1 MNETMETSTMENN
14 NTEMN
19 DGENTNTMIVIS
31 KVKKFIKEF
40 GYNTSANF
48 CDIVSADIQKSID
61 EAIKH
66 AQKQS
71 RKTVMGRDFNLYVD
85 DPKIETVLVVASKV
99 KAYIKEKAGLSTSSQ
114 AMDQLTVRVH
124 QICYQAIEHAKK
136 DKRKTV
142 MDRDFVAPTMI
153 VASPSRDA

>member
-1 MNETMETSTMENN
+1 METTMEHETENTN
-14 NTEMN
+14 NHG
-19 DGENTNTMIVIS
+19 DAENTNTLIVIS

-48 CDIVSADIQKSID
+48 CDIVSADIQKALE

-85 DPKIETVLVVASKV
+85 EPKIETVLVVASKV
-99 KAYIKEKAGLSTSSQ
+99 KAYIKEKSTLSTSSQ

-124 QICYQAIEHAKK
+124 QICYQAIENARK

-142 MDRDFVAPTMI
+142 MDRDFVVPTMI
-153 VASPSRDA
+153 VSAPAKDS

>member
-1 MNETMETSTMENN
+1 MNETMEHETSH
-14 NTEMN
+14 N
-19 DGENTNTMIVIS
+19 DNDSAESTNTLIVIS

-40 GYNTSANF
+40 GFNTSANF
-48 CDIVSADIQKSID
+48 CDVVSVDIQKALD

-66 AQKQS
+66 AQKQT

-99 KAYIKEKAGLSTSSQ
+99 KAYVKEKSGLSTSSQ

-124 QICYQAIEHAKK
+124 QICYQAMEHAKK

-142 MDRDFVAPTMI
+142 MDRDFVTPSMI
-153 VASPSRDA
+153 VAQPSKEN

>member
-1 MNETMETSTMENN
+1 MNETMETAENN
-14 NTEMN
+14 NAA
-19 DGENTNTMIVIS
+19 DGEGANTLIVIS
-31 KVKKFIKEF
+31 KVKKFIKEYGF
-40 GYNTSANF
+40 NTSANF
-48 CDIVSADIQKSID
+48 CDIVSNDIHKSLD

-66 AQKQS
+66 AQKHA

-99 KAYIKEKAGLSTSSQ
+99 KAYIKEKSGLSTSSQ

-124 QICYQAIEHAKK
+124 QICFQAMEHAKK

-142 MDRDFVAPTMI
+142 MDRDFVVPTTIISAPSKE
-153 VASPSRDA
+153 A